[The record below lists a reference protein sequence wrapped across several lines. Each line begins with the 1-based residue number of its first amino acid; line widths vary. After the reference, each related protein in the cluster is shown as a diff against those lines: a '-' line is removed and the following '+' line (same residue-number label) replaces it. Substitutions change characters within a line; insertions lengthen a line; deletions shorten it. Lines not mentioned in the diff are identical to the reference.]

1 MRSSRPIVLSLARA
15 RDPLHH
21 LEPAH
26 AGHASIRPVPSEGVL
41 IKLQAVFVVIVIAAL
56 AGSQTSEVHAQAD
69 YTLFESGPVRP
80 VAMSPD
86 GNRVFVTNT
95 PDGYLEIFD
104 VSGGFAAKG
113 ASVPVGLEPVAVAAR
128 NDDEVWVVNHVSDSI
143 SVVDVSAVPPRVVR
157 GPADPTGKLAE
168 DPTREGS
175 TQSSGT

>member
-128 NDDEVWVVNHVSDSI
+128 NDDTTAMDAIRVDGTKLWDRLDELFELVASLKSI
-143 SVVDVSAVPPRVVR
+143 D
-157 GPADPTGKLAE
+157 
-168 DPTREGS
+168 
-175 TQSSGT
+175 QSELVG